1 MYAERMES
9 SPAEQ
14 KPAAG
19 VLGPLCAAVDARL
32 GVFAVRLTTGPRW
45 KARALLF
52 VLSFSLFRAFPNY
65 NVLRQPEVVNTW
77 KEVAIKIAHPAT
89 DMVRLFPA
97 DSHEA
102 KLNFRLTVP
111 LIAHVFHL
119 GTAGQLALFA
129 VCGAL
134 LLLCALTLAERA
146 TGSRTVALY
155 VTLAIACTWPG
166 VLAFHQLQGGFYDA
180 VALLLLLFA
189 MAARRPAVAG
199 AALFAA
205 AWTDER
211 ALLVAPLVCLFALA
225 QSERSR
231 CAAVLL
237 GVAAYLA
244 GRIWLAHAWA
254 LHTTMAG
261 VGIPIFLRD
270 LHMAPLGLWAGLT
283 GTWIVIVCALAI
295 LAARRRYFEFAGLA
309 FGVALLTA
317 CALGLE
323 DQART
328 MAYALPAVFVA
339 LQVLAKNE
347 TPGTVERIAKATAL
361 VCALLPTWFVQSGN
375 ATWILPLPVQLFRL
389 FVYPRFG

>member
-1 MYAERMES
+1 MEP

-19 VLGPLCAAVDARL
+19 VLGPLCAAVDDRL
-32 GVFAVRLTTGPRW
+32 SAFATGLTAGPHW
-45 KARALLF
+45 KATALLF
-52 VLSFSLFRAFPNY
+52 VLAFSLFRAFPNY
-65 NVLRQPEVVNTW
+65 NVLRAPGVPNTW
-77 KEVAIKIAHPAT
+77 KEATIKIADPAA
-89 DMVRLFPA
+89 DMTRLFSA
-97 DSHEA
+97 VSHEA

-111 LIAHVFHL
+111 LIARVLHL

-129 VCGAL
+129 VCGVL
-134 LLLCALTLAERA
+134 LFLCALTLAERA
-146 TGSRTVALY
+146 TGSRTVALC

-166 VLAFHQLQGGFYDA
+166 ILAFHQLLGGFYDA
-180 VALLLLLFA
+180 VALLLVLCA
-189 MAARRPAVAG
+189 MAARPPAVAG

-211 ALLVAPLVCLFALA
+211 GLLAAPLVCLFAWA

-231 CAAVLL
+231 CVAVLC
-237 GVAAYLA
+237 GSAAYL
-244 GRIWLAHAWA
+244 GSRMWLAHAWA

-261 VGIPIFLRD
+261 TGIAIFLRD
-270 LHMAPLGLWAGLT
+270 LHMAPLGLWAGLA
-283 GTWIVIVCALAI
+283 GCWILVVCALAI

-309 FGVALLTA
+309 FGVALLTVS
-317 CALGLE
+317 ALGLE
-323 DQART
+323 DQTRT

-347 TPGTVERIAKATAL
+347 TPATVERIAEATAI
-361 VCALLPTWFVQSGN
+361 VCALVPTWFVQSGN